1 MNVYDFDKTIYE
13 GDCTLDFWR
22 YSVRRYPRT
31 LRAFPLA
38 LYAGGA
44 YRCGFYSKERFKE
57 TFYRFLQYVPDVG
70 DAVRYFWDVH
80 ASKMSAWYLKQ
91 MRADDLIISASPEF
105 LISELCA
112 RLEVRYIASK
122 VDPLT
127 GKLGSPNCAG
137 VEKVNRLIAEYPDAE
152 IEQFYSDS
160 ESDAPLAHLAA
171 QAYLVKGG
179 SIMNWSPA
187 NKIPTPWDEHQG
199 QCKSE

>member
-1 MNVYDFDKTIYE
+1 MCVNVYDFDKTIYE

-22 YSVRRYPRT
+22 YSVRCYPRT

-38 LYAGGA
+38 LYAGGG

-57 TFYRFLQYVPDVG
+57 TFYRFLQYVPDLG
-70 DAVRYFWDVH
+70 GAVRHFWDIH

-122 VDPLT
+122 VDQLT
-127 GKLGSPNCAG
+127 GKLRSPNCAG
-137 VEKVNRLIAEYPDAE
+137 AEKVRRFTAEYPGAE
-152 IEQFYSDS
+152 IERFYSDS
-160 ESDAPLAHLAA
+160 KTDEPLARLANE
-171 QAYLVKGG
+171 AYFVQNGCIT
-179 SIMNWSPA
+179 S
-187 NKIPTPWDEHQG
+187 WDL
-199 QCKSE
+199 

>member
-22 YSVRRYPRT
+22 CSVRRYPRT

-57 TFYRFLQYVPDVG
+57 TFYRFLRYIPDIG
-70 DAVRYFWDVH
+70 DAVQYFWDIH

-91 MRADDLIISASPEF
+91 MRGDDLIISASPEF

-127 GKLGSPNCAG
+127 GKLEGPNCAG
-137 VEKVNRLIAEYPDAE
+137 VEKVRRFTAEYPGAE
-152 IEQFYSDS
+152 IERFYSDS
-160 ESDAPLAHLAA
+160 KTDEPLARLANE
-171 QAYLVKGG
+171 AYFVQNGCIT
-179 SIMNWSPA
+179 S
-187 NKIPTPWDEHQG
+187 WDL
-199 QCKSE
+199 